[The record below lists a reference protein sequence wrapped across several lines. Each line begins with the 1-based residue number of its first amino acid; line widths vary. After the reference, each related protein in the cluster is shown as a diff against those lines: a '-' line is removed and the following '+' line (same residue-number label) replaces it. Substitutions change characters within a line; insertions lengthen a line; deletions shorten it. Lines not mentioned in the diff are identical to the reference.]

1 MPISPEPVE
10 PTIDP
15 TAADQGTLVDLGLAP
30 EQPEPPAP
38 EPAPEPDPDQPPT
51 DDPSA

>member
-15 TAADQGTLVDLGLAP
+15 TAADQGTLVDLGLADP
-30 EQPEPPAP
+30 QPEPPAP
-38 EPAPEPDPDQPPT
+38 ETPPDDGDTPPA
-51 DDPSA
+51 A